1 MSIAKKMRDSKRSQT
16 SGRQFRPSVEI
27 NVTADWERVDAEQ
40 LRSTIGA
47 MTQAGGALRCG
58 VTRDGGA
65 YSLGIYGDGMEPYTV
80 YVRPNENLDEILAEL
95 EQLFYTK
102 QNATESI
109 LEATSP
115 PTALEDTQKGHKR
128 NKSEK
133 PS

>member
-1 MSIAKKMRDSKRSQT
+1 MSIAKKMRDKQKSQT

-65 YSLGIYGDGMEPYTV
+65 YSLGIYGDGPEPYTV

-95 EQLFYTK
+95 EQLFYIK

-109 LEATSP
+109 VESVPSL
-115 PTALEDTQKGHKR
+115 TALGDTQNGQEKTKR
-128 NKSEK
+128 EK
-133 PS
+133 HS